1 MSRSY
6 SGFIFLAALVAVT
19 LAVYL
24 PSLGNE
30 LVFDDGRLTDGTI
43 FGSFGSLLDL
53 RPRMLSYGS
62 FVWLK
67 SLLGDDWW
75 KQRLVNVVLHIGVAG
90 GLYALFTQLLQVR
103 AFSDDSQATGDFVA
117 SRQAALR
124 VGVVLFALNP
134 VAVYAV
140 AYLVQRSIVMA
151 ALFVVL
157 ACIAWVRGLVTGR
170 YIWMGAALL
179 SYLLAVFSKEA
190 AVTAAAL
197 AVPLYVY
204 VARPSWKRIVLVV
217 SAALI
222 IVMAVA
228 GVLLKTYGLVI
239 GTAFDETSRLYVQ
252 QLEALSPGISSRLFP
267 LSVLNQAELFFRYG
281 FLWLVPN
288 IQWMSIDLRPSF
300 PLSLASFPEV
310 LGALGF
316 LALLFGAA
324 WLLLRGPAMLAFL
337 GLCLLFPLLLFFSEF
352 VTVWVQDPFVLYR
365 SYLWALPLPALVAL
379 PLMGLKPKVIYPIGV
394 LLGLLFAGLALERS
408 LSLKSELTVWSD
420 AVDKVDLQAK
430 PSAVGR
436 WRPYINRGA
445 YYLEREMADYAYEDF
460 ARAEAL
466 GEPYGSSRF
475 NMGVS
480 QQLMKKHPDALASFA
495 KAEAMGFT
503 EPALYYHRG
512 ESLQA
517 LGRFADAYDSY
528 SIALGKPG
536 DPKVA
541 SHVRLRRAEAAVP
554 ARKYDGAIADFNLL
568 LKERPGDTR
577 LLMGLGMAYIA
588 KEDSKAAL
596 AIFNGMLATRP
607 TAAAYYGRGLAYVV
621 GSEKTKALADL
632 DQAAALE
639 PKNPLYT
646 SMRAKIAAQK

>member
-1 MSRSY
+1 MSRSS

-30 LVFDDGRLTDGTI
+30 LVFDDRRLTDGSI

-67 SLLGDDWW
+67 SLFGDDWW
-75 KQRLVNVVLHIGVAG
+75 KQRLVNVLLHIGVAG
-90 GLYALFTQLLQVR
+90 GLYALFTQLLQIR
-103 AFSDDSQATGDFVA
+103 GLSDDNQATGDFIA

-134 VAVYAV
+134 VAAYAV

-179 SYLLAVFSKEA
+179 SYLLAVLSKEA

-197 AVPLYVY
+197 AVPLYVF
-204 VARPSWKRIVLVV
+204 VARPGWKRLVLVL
-217 SAALI
+217 SLALI
-222 IVMAVA
+222 TVMAVA
-228 GVLLKTYGLVI
+228 GALLKTYGSII
-239 GTAFDETSRLYVQ
+239 GVAFDEFSRLYVQ
-252 QLEALSPGISSRLFP
+252 QLESLRPGISAQLFP
-267 LSVLNQAELFFRYG
+267 LSILNQAELFFHYG
-281 FLWLVPN
+281 FLWFVPN
-288 IQWMSIDLRPSF
+288 IGWMSIDLRPSF
-300 PLSLASFPEV
+300 PLTLGSFPEV
-310 LGALGF
+310 LGALGYVML
-316 LALLFGAA
+316 LAGAA
-324 WLLLRGPAMLAFL
+324 WLLLRGKGTGAFF
-337 GLCLLFPLLLFFSEF
+337 GLCLLFPLLLYITEF

-394 LLGLLFAGLALERS
+394 MLALVFGGLALERS
-408 LSLKSELTVWSD
+408 MSLKSELAVWSD
-420 AVDKVDLQAK
+420 AVDKVDLHAK
-430 PSAVGR
+430 SSAVGR
-436 WRPYINRGA
+436 WRPYVNRGA
-445 YYLEREMADYAYEDF
+445 DYLARELADYAHDDF

-466 GEPYGSSRF
+466 GETFGSARF

-480 QQLMKKHPDALASFA
+480 QQLMKKHAEAIASFA
-495 KAEAMGFT
+495 KAESMGFK

-517 LGRFADAYDSY
+517 LGRFAEAYDNY
-528 SIALGKPG
+528 TIALEKTK
-536 DPKVA
+536 DAVL
-541 SHVRLRRAEAAVP
+541 SNHMRLRRAEVAVP
-554 ARKYDGAIADFNLL
+554 ARKYDSAIAEFNFLL
-568 LKERPGDTR
+568 QENPSDSR

-588 KEDSKAAL
+588 KEDVNAAL
-596 AIFNGMLATRP
+596 AVFNGMLSKGP
-607 TAAAYYGRGLAYVV
+607 SAAAYYGRGLAYVI
-621 GSEKTKALADL
+621 GSDKTRALADL
-632 DQAAALE
+632 DQATALE
-639 PKNPLYT
+639 PMNPLYK
-646 SMRAKIAAQK
+646 SMRARIAAQK